1 MHEGNT
7 RAIVAAFA
15 ANLGIAGAK
24 LGGFLFTGA
33 ASMLAEAVHS
43 AADCGNQGL
52 LLLGASRAKREP
64 TQVHPFGHGP
74 ERYFWAFVVAV
85 VLFTVGGV
93 FAIVEG
99 IEKLKHPQP
108 LESPLVAIA
117 ILAIAIVLESGSLL
131 VALREAQPLRGESS
145 LWSFIRH
152 TKAAELPVILLE
164 DIAALLGLV
173 LALLGVSLSML
184 TGEPRFDALGSI
196 AIGSLL
202 AAVAFVV
209 ASKMRSLL
217 IGESASS
224 ADQTAIR
231 QALLEGTRLR
241 RIIHLRTL
249 HLSPDELLVAVKA
262 EFDREIGFA
271 ELAQEIDRVEQRV
284 RARVQE
290 SCVIYIEPDVW
301 HDPKA

>member
-1 MHEGNT
+1 
-7 RAIVAAFA
+7 
-15 ANLGIAGAK
+15 
-24 LGGFLFTGA
+24 
-33 ASMLAEAVHS
+33 
-43 AADCGNQGL
+43 
-52 LLLGASRAKREP
+52 
-64 TQVHPFGHGP
+64 VHPFGHGP

-85 VLFTVGGV
+85 VLFTVGGL

-117 ILAIAIVLESGSLL
+117 ILGIAIVLESGSLF